1 MAFTPC
7 TSAGVTVNLATDCD
21 APRIKGYEQIG
32 LLVLKSDID
41 MALSTVSGT
50 NPRIIDN
57 FVLKNDGATPPVYKT
72 AAVVYNTKKNPLPFN
87 GTQTVY
93 NRDADAYDKVV
104 QFYCEGIGGAFAKNA
119 VEPLK
124 DAEYVLIVE
133 RKDKGGTTGAGAFQ
147 VFGWQRGLSC
157 GNEGGAQVQD
167 EETGYWLITMATQEP
182 FAEIEWLD
190 TDYATTKEAFEL
202 LRVGK

>member
-7 TSAGVTVNLATDCD
+7 TTAGLTANIATACD

-32 LLVLKSDID
+32 LIILKSDID
-41 MALSTVSGT
+41 LTATTVSGS
-50 NPRIIDN
+50 NGRIIDN
-57 FVLKNDGATPPVYKT
+57 LALKAGKK

-93 NRDADAYDKVV
+93 NRDVDQYDKTV
-104 QFYCEGIGGAFAKNA
+104 QFYYEGVGGAASLGV

-124 DAEYVLIVE
+124 DGDYVLILE
-133 RKDKGGTTGAGAFQ
+133 RKNKPSTGVGSFQ
-147 VFGWQRGLSC
+147 VFGWQKGLSA

-167 EETGYWLITMATQEP
+167 EETGYWLITMTTQEP

-190 TDYATTKEAFEL
+190 TNYATTKAAFDALSVGEA
-202 LRVGK
+202 